1 MIKSMT
7 GFGRGEFS
15 NDLYN
20 FKVEIKAV
28 NHRYSDISVKMP
40 KHISYLEE
48 KIKKIIKKEINR
60 GKVDV
65 YINLEYIQESSID
78 IKVDID
84 LAKSYKEALEILSN
98 ELDLEGDIRINN
110 ILSMSDIIKTERK
123 ELDEDA
129 IWICLKAAL
138 EIALKDIILMKK
150 SEGQELKNDMVSHL
164 DKIDKFLIE
173 IEERSPLVVME
184 YREKLKERLS
194 DLLDNNTELDEDR
207 INSEIV
213 YFADKSNINEEII
226 RLKSHLKQFISILAE
241 DNPVGRKLDFLVQ
254 EMNREIN
261 TIGSK
266 ASDMIICQNVVEVKS
281 EIEQIREQIQNVE

>member
-48 KIKKIIKKEINR
+48 KIKKILKKEINR

-138 EIALKDIILMKK
+138 EIALKDIISMKK